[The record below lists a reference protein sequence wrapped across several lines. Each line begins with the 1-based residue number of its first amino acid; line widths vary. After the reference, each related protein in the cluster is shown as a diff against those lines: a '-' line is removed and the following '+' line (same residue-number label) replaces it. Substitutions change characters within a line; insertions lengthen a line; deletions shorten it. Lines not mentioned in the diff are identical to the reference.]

1 MMNWGR
7 ELLKYTNKKDAL
19 TELQDLLNNAVLSS
33 DLNSSE
39 VLDISI
45 RLDALIV
52 EYYLDKKKNSSK
64 DE

>member
-1 MMNWGR
+1 M
-7 ELLKYTNKKDAL
+7 KYTNKKDAL

-52 EYYLDKKKNSSK
+52 EYYLDKRKNSSK